1 MDVVGHVDSSFPPLS
16 IAVDPAFWSRFRPE
30 SRSNLTWWAEEI
42 GDRHFSNLE
51 NQNMYKNIISL
62 LCKAR
67 SNTATKK
74 YRLSDGTV
82 IIKIDQLL

>member
-1 MDVVGHVDSSFPPLS
+1 
-16 IAVDPAFWSRFRPE
+16 
-30 SRSNLTWWAEEI
+30 
-42 GDRHFSNLE
+42 
-51 NQNMYKNIISL
+51 MYKNIISL

-82 IIKIDQLL
+82 IIKIDQLLKNKKLYRVSAEDLWR